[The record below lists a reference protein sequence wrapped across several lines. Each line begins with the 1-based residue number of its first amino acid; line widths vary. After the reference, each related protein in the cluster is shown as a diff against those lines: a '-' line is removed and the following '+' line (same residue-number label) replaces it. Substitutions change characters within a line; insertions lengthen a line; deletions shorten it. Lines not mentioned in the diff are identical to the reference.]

1 MDTSYAG
8 INQHTVAGTGPRADG
23 PPEQAEHSAVV
34 AMGAFIIHAGAWL
47 NPKTGGWQ
55 PKFTVRRAG
64 DDAERFPWFLN
75 KSYAD
80 SAAAL
85 DAAVAE
91 AEGIVRYWQRSESGM
106 RR

>member
-1 MDTSYAG
+1 
-8 INQHTVAGTGPRADG
+8 
-23 PPEQAEHSAVV
+23 
-34 AMGAFIIHAGAWL
+34 MGAFIIHAGAWL

-55 PKFTVRRAG
+55 PKFTVRRSG
-64 DDAERFPWFLN
+64 DGAERFPWFLN

-80 SAAAL
+80 AAAAL

-91 AEGIVRYWQRSESGM
+91 AEGIVRYWQRSESGA